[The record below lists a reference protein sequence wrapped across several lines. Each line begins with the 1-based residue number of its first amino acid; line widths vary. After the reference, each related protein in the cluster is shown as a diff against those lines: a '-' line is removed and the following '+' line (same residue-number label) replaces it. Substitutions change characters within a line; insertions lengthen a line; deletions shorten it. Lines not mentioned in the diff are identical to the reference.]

1 VDDSSVPARAD
12 VVVVG
17 AGLAG
22 LACARRITAA
32 SADLHVAVL
41 EAGDGV
47 GGRVRTDV
55 VDGFRVD
62 RGFQLLNPSYPE
74 ARRVL
79 DLRDL
84 RMRPLPAGVVVATG
98 DRRRLLAD
106 PRRSPPS
113 TVPRSLAAVL
123 AIGGVREVPAFARWA
138 LRSGYARTGD
148 LLAAPDEPWGEA
160 LDRLGIDGPLRSAV
174 LATFLAGTLAEPQV
188 SGDLR
193 TQRGTL
199 DVLGKR
205 LELTRGI
212 LRWDQGGVVP
222 SLDIL
227 ATARTSTHAITVALT
242 GLANAP
248 EVQLGSSPDL
258 PPDEVVARL
267 LFDRPTSGLSPF
279 EIIQIAQAVGQ
290 LAGVEPPGGGVDGV
304 LGRVRRFL
312 GLDRLNAGGDA
323 RGGAAVQAGNY
334 IAPGVY
340 LGLQSGSTGT
350 GLGVQA
356 EIAPGLKLEGSA
368 GTSAGR
374 LGLTFEREW

>member
-1 VDDSSVPARAD
+1 VSGRTPDGGTVTLGGSLAPLEATIPVDLTLTARRATLVNPDLGQASVNADLSLRGALRERARLAGTVTVTGGELRVPDRLPNSVPVLVPFREVGRAPP
-12 VVVVG
+12 G
-17 AGLAG
+17 RTPQRRPAA
-22 LACARRITAA
+22 ARRGQAA
-32 SADLHVAVL
+32 PPPPAAFNVELAV
-41 EAGDGV
+41 
-47 GGRVRTDV
+47 R
-55 VDGFRVD
+55 
-62 RGFQLLNPSYPE
+62 
-74 ARRVL
+74 
-79 DLRDL
+79 
-84 RMRPLPAGVVVATG
+84 
-98 DRRRLLAD
+98 
-106 PRRSPPS
+106 
-113 TVPRSLAAVL
+113 
-123 AIGGVREVPAFARWA
+123 IEVPGRLY
-138 LRSGYARTGD
+138 LRGRGLETELVGRIA
-148 LLAAPDEPWGEA
+148 
-160 LDRLGIDGPLRSAV
+160 
-174 LATFLAGTLAEPQV
+174 LAGTLAEPQV

-290 LAGVEPPGGGVDGV
+290 LAGVEPPGGGVDGA